1 MRGLNPRLKSFNFL
15 SSMME
20 NKYML
25 FEMKEIIVI
34 VQQSWKVAF

>member
-1 MRGLNPRLKSFNFL
+1 
-15 SSMME
+15 ME

-34 VQQSWKVAF
+34 VQQSWKVAFLKWDSI